1 MKRRLNKLI
10 PTKSSLS
17 DDEKKK
23 IDELIDNLKND
34 LQNPN
39 NFKINEEA
47 ERVVVIDMISEEG
60 G

>member
-1 MKRRLNKLI
+1 MI